1 MNNTITSVKGLT
13 AGHFTDLAAGTGC
26 TVVLTPKGASAGVAV
41 RGGSPGTRETDLLS
55 PERRINNIHGIMLA
69 GSSAFGLAAAD
80 GALRYLRNLSI
91 GHRIGENIIP
101 IIPAAILFD
110 LNYRS
115 NTVLTAEH
123 GALACESAS
132 NAPLPVGSVGAG
144 TGATV
149 AKTNG
154 SNNRQKGGIGCSSMT
169 LPSGIQV
176 AAVIAVNSYG
186 SIFDYKTGN
195 PILIPVNA
203 DDTYNPLDTTHFVE
217 SDRKQSQE
225 NTTIGII
232 ATDAAITKPEAN
244 YIAGIAHDGLALT
257 IRPCHTMRDGDTLF
271 ALGTGET
278 STEFDIDELGIA
290 AVQVVADAVI
300 SAVSNS

>member
-1 MNNTITSVKGLT
+1 
-13 AGHFTDLAAGTGC
+13 
-26 TVVLTPKGASAGVAV
+26 
-41 RGGSPGTRETDLLS
+41 
-55 PERRINNIHGIMLA
+55 
-69 GSSAFGLAAAD
+69 
-80 GALRYLRNLSI
+80 
-91 GHRIGENIIP
+91 
-101 IIPAAILFD
+101 
-110 LNYRS
+110 
-115 NTVLTAEH
+115 
-123 GALACESAS
+123 
-132 NAPLPVGSVGAG
+132 
-144 TGATV
+144 
-149 AKTNG
+149 
-154 SNNRQKGGIGCSSMT
+154 MT